1 MFGKRRDKG
10 LIFSLAI
17 LAMPIVAAA
26 QQTAVPAGETVSID
40 YFQRFVRDGGV
51 ITWGIL
57 IPLSVITLALILNH
71 AWRTRSSKLLN
82 RDLLHDVS
90 GSLRR
95 GDVRAALDLANQ
107 DETFLGEVVS
117 RGLKELPNSHEAA
130 EYAIIEATETQATK
144 LLGRIEYLN
153 IIGNVSPM
161 IGLIGT
167 VYGIILAFNT
177 LSEVVRQGGVTRA
190 DQLAEG
196 ISIALVTTFWGLVI
210 AIPALGMYGLF
221 RNRIDAISA
230 QAASWVLELVRNVD
244 QATVS
249 ELRDLTSKNGGEKI

>member
-1 MFGKRRDKG
+1 MGVMKRCG
-10 LIFSLAI
+10 WMVL
-17 LAMPIVAAA
+17 
-26 QQTAVPAGETVSID
+26 TAVATPMSALAQGSAGGESVSID
-40 YFQRFVRDGGV
+40 YFQRFVRDGGF

-57 IPLSVITLALILNH
+57 IPLSMITLALILDH

-82 RDLLHDVS
+82 QELLHDVT
-90 GSLRR
+90 GAIKR
-95 GDVRAALDLANQ
+95 GDARGAWDLANQ
-107 DETFLGEVVS
+107 DESFLGEVVS
-117 RGLKELPNSHEAA
+117 RGLKNLSTSPEAA
-130 EYAIIEATETQATK
+130 EYAIIEASEEQATK

-177 LSEVVRQGGVTRA
+177 LAEVVHQGGVTRA

-230 QAASWVLELVRNVD
+230 QAANRVLELVRNVD
-244 QATVS
+244 ERTVA
-249 ELRDLTSKNGGEKI
+249 ELREMSARNGGGKA

>member
-1 MFGKRRDKG
+1 MG
-10 LIFSLAI
+10 LMKKYGWMMLMV
-17 LAMPIVAAA
+17 LAMPMLVSA
-26 QQTAVPAGETVSID
+26 QTPAPGESVSID
-40 YFQRFVRDGGV
+40 YFQRFVRDGGF

-57 IPLSVITLALILNH
+57 IPLSMITLALILDH

-82 RDLLHDVS
+82 QDLLHDVT
-90 GSLRR
+90 GAMKR
-95 GDVRAALDLANQ
+95 GDVRAAWDLANQ

-117 RGLKELPNSHEAA
+117 RGLKNLPTSHEAA
-130 EYAIIEATETQATK
+130 EYAIIEAAEEQATK

-177 LSEVVRQGGVTRA
+177 LAEVVHQGGVTRA

-230 QAASWVLELVRNVD
+230 QVANRVLDLVRNVD
-244 QATVS
+244 ERTVAG
-249 ELRDLTSKNGGEKI
+249 LREVSSRNSGSKAE